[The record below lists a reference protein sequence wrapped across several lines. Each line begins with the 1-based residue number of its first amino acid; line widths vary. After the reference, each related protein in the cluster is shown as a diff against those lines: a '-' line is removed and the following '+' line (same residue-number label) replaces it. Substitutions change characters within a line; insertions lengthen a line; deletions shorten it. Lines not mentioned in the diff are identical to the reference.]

1 MTRKLATNSCRGSL
15 RSITDEIDHIVKT
28 GLVATMCNE
37 GPYILEWVAYHRL
50 IGFGEIV
57 VCTNDCADGSPEL
70 LDVLAE
76 RGLLRHL
83 RCLTQPDGKAQLH
96 AYSQAEAL
104 LSSDWPDVL
113 MVLDADEFLN
123 IHVGGGGVA
132 DLLAAVPKATAF
144 LINWRIFGSSGYE
157 RWSPEP
163 VVRRFTCAAEQQN
176 GVNWSYKTLFRLPD
190 AYHCPLLPHG
200 PGYARVERLEQLH
213 PVDGGG
219 RPLPERYARSEGFLQ
234 SEPGRVTWALA
245 QVNHYNTRSWE
256 DYLVKHRRGGGL
268 GLDRWDRSGSWAN
281 FDRNEEKDV
290 SIQRHLPALEA
301 ALGEM
306 LRRRCHPRGA

>member
-1 MTRKLATNSCRGSL
+1 MRTALA
-15 RSITDEIDHIVKT
+15 
-28 GLVATMCNE
+28 ATMCNE

-50 IGFGEIV
+50 IGFTEIV
-57 VCTNDCADGSPEL
+57 VCTNDCVDESTAL

-83 RCLTQPDGKAQLH
+83 RCPTQPDGKAQLY
-96 AYSQAEAL
+96 AYRQIEAL
-104 LSSDWPDVL
+104 FSGAWPDVL

-123 IHVGGGGVA
+123 VHVADGEVA
-132 DLLAAVPKATAF
+132 DLLAAVPEATAF
-144 LINWRIFGSSGYE
+144 LVNWRIFGSSAQE

-163 VVRRFTCAAEQQN
+163 VLRRFTRAAAQQN

-200 PGYARVERLEQLH
+200 PGYARADRLHELR

-219 RPLPERYARSEGFLQ
+219 RLLPQRYARSEGFLQ
-234 SEPGRVTWALA
+234 TEPGQVSWSLA
-245 QVNHYNTRSWE
+245 QVNHYNTRAWE

-268 GLDRWDRSGSWAN
+268 SHDRWDRAGSWTN
-281 FDRNEEKDV
+281 FDRNEEEDL
-290 SIQRHLPALEA
+290 SIQRHLPAVDA
-301 ALGEM
+301 ALRDLLADTAVRTAHERCCALYGEHVASIVE
-306 LRRRCHPRGA
+306 R